1 MAEHRRHVI
10 LGTAG
15 HIDHGKTELVRALT
29 GVDTDRLAEEKER
42 GITIEL
48 GFTRLDL
55 PTGDSVGIIDVPGH
69 EKFIKTMLAG
79 VAGID
84 LVMLVVA
91 ADEGVMPQT
100 REHMDIIDLLGID
113 QGVVALTKTDLVVQ
127 EEMELAHD
135 DCLELLEGTGLE
147 GAAIVPVSS
156 ITGDGIDDLV
166 RELGRLVAGVEER
179 SHAGHAR
186 LPIDRV
192 FTLTG
197 HGTIVTGTLWSGTV
211 SPGDKLEVYPAGL
224 PTRIRSVHVH
234 DKPVERAEA
243 GQRTALGLHGV
254 SKDEVTRGDTV
265 GAPRVLHTTHMID
278 ARLRLVDDAKPIKN
292 RTRVHLNIGTS
303 EVLARIILL
312 EGGGLAAGKDALVQ
326 MRLESAVLAE
336 KDDLFV
342 IRSYSPVRTMGGGRV
357 IDPIPRRHKRA
368 HEDVLDALGVLES
381 GGYDEVLL
389 HVIGESGLDGIS
401 EKKLGQKVD
410 DALLSSVEELLADG
424 RVRKI
429 AGRLLTAE
437 GYSALRDAIEQ
448 LLKVQAADSPL
459 EWGMSAEELRGKLG
473 RDLERSVLDAALGE
487 LVDSRD
493 VSRRGDL
500 VRWGEEE
507 VALSPAQQKLAT
519 AIESLLLKADALP
532 PTLEVLRDEVEE
544 ELGAAFRES
553 EFDAIV
559 KLLTSEGRMVKVT
572 STLFFHPGVVE
583 RIRRQVLHH
592 FEVERELGVSS
603 FKDMAGLTRKYAIP
617 LLEFFD
623 SEGITLRSGNV
634 RLKGRKA

>member
-147 GAAIVPVSS
+147 GAVIVPVSS

-211 SPGDKLEVYPAGL
+211 
-224 PTRIRSVHVH
+224 
-234 DKPVERAEA
+234 
-243 GQRTALGLHGV
+243 
-254 SKDEVTRGDTV
+254 RG
-265 GAPRVLHTTHMID
+265 
-278 ARLRLVDDAKPIKN
+278 
-292 RTRVHLNIGTS
+292 
-303 EVLARIILL
+303 
-312 EGGGLAAGKDALVQ
+312 
-326 MRLESAVLAE
+326 
-336 KDDLFV
+336 
-342 IRSYSPVRTMGGGRV
+342 Y
-357 IDPIPRRHKRA
+357 
-368 HEDVLDALGVLES
+368 
-381 GGYDEVLL
+381 
-389 HVIGESGLDGIS
+389 
-401 EKKLGQKVD
+401 
-410 DALLSSVEELLADG
+410 
-424 RVRKI
+424 
-429 AGRLLTAE
+429 
-437 GYSALRDAIEQ
+437 
-448 LLKVQAADSPL
+448 
-459 EWGMSAEELRGKLG
+459 W
-473 RDLERSVLDAALGE
+473 
-487 LVDSRD
+487 
-493 VSRRGDL
+493 
-500 VRWGEEE
+500 
-507 VALSPAQQKLAT
+507 
-519 AIESLLLKADALP
+519 
-532 PTLEVLRDEVEE
+532 
-544 ELGAAFRES
+544 
-553 EFDAIV
+553 V
-559 KLLTSEGRMVKVT
+559 K
-572 STLFFHPGVVE
+572 
-583 RIRRQVLHH
+583 
-592 FEVERELGVSS
+592 
-603 FKDMAGLTRKYAIP
+603 
-617 LLEFFD
+617 
-623 SEGITLRSGNV
+623 
-634 RLKGRKA
+634 

>member
-1 MAEHRRHVI
+1 
-10 LGTAG
+10 
-15 HIDHGKTELVRALT
+15 
-29 GVDTDRLAEEKER
+29 
-42 GITIEL
+42 
-48 GFTRLDL
+48 
-55 PTGDSVGIIDVPGH
+55 
-69 EKFIKTMLAG
+69 
-79 VAGID
+79 
-84 LVMLVVA
+84 
-91 ADEGVMPQT
+91 
-100 REHMDIIDLLGID
+100 
-113 QGVVALTKTDLVVQ
+113 
-127 EEMELAHD
+127 
-135 DCLELLEGTGLE
+135 GLE

-156 ITGDGIDDLV
+156 VTGDGIDELV
-166 RELGRLVAGVEER
+166 EELGRLVAGVEER
-179 SHAGHAR
+179 SGAGHAR

-197 HGTIVTGTLWSGTV
+197 HGTIVTGTLWSGSV

-234 DKPVERAEA
+234 DRPVERAEA

-254 SKDEVTRGDTV
+254 SKDDVTRGDTV
-265 GAPRVLHTTHMID
+265 GTPHVFHTTHMID
-278 ARLRLVDDAKPIKN
+278 ARLRLVPDAKPIKN

-303 EVLARIILL
+303 EVLARVILL
-312 EGGGLAAGKDALVQ
+312 EGGGLMPGNDTLVQ
-326 MRLESAVLAE
+326 MRLESAILAE

-342 IRSYSPVRTMGGGRV
+342 IRSYSPVRTIGGGRV

-381 GGYDEVLL
+381 GGHDEVLL
-389 HVIGESGLDGIS
+389 HVIGESGLEGIS
-401 EKKLGQKVD
+401 EKKLGRKVD
-410 DALLSSVEELLADG
+410 DALLPSVEGLLADG

-429 AGRLLTAE
+429 AGRLLTAD
-437 GYSALRDAIEQ
+437 GYSSLRGGIEQ
-448 LLKVQAADSPL
+448 LLKAQAADSPL

-487 LVDSRD
+487 FVNSGD

-500 VRWGEEE
+500 VRWGVES

-519 AIESLLLKADALP
+519 AIESRLLKADALP
-532 PTLEVLRDEVEE
+532 PTLEVLHDEIED

-559 KLLTSEGRMVKVT
+559 KLLASEGRMVKVT
-572 STLFFHPGVVE
+572 STLFFHPDVVE
-583 RIRRQVLHH
+583 RVRKQVLQH
-592 FEVERELGVSS
+592 FEAERELGVSS
-603 FKDMAGLTRKYAIP
+603 FKDMVGLTRKYAIP

-634 RLKGRKA
+634 RLKGRKAWSTGAR